1 MKKDEPLK
9 KSICSYTLRL
19 TASILSGYCSEG
31 ADRDRSMSGDSAG
44 LRFRP
49 SRRMYS
55 QQSTQDQDTG
65 LPWIAETVTTEM
77 TEVEINPE
85 VTTIIHSTDIEEVV
99 ETNNNVPQEEG
110 FLGVPSSA
118 SISTSGSADTLV
130 PSAPTS
136 PSNLSNVTLVGS
148 TGSGGDKADE
158 NFGTET
164 TISTTTATTAMP
176 FKYGNAPSGPLPERV
191 IPKRPPRTIEQQAA
205 SIYSESTTT
214 ISQSQQL
221 PQVTTTLASK
231 PPISET
237 RPSIIKIAP
246 PQSSQSTVSALS
258 TNIVTISTSTLL
270 SSSASASASSTTTK
284 TSIATPSIIGVSF
297 DR

>member
-1 MKKDEPLK
+1 MKNIK
-9 KSICSYTLRL
+9 KSIRSHALRL
-19 TASILSGYCSEG
+19 TASFLSGYCSEG
-31 ADRDRSMSGDSAG
+31 ADRDRSMSGDSGG

-49 SRRMYS
+49 SSRRMYS

-65 LPWIAETVTTEM
+65 LPWIAETVTTEL

-99 ETNNNVPQEEG
+99 ETNNNVRQEEG
-110 FLGVPSSA
+110 FLGVPSS
-118 SISTSGSADTLV
+118 ISASGSVDTLV

-136 PSNLSNVTLVGS
+136 PSNLSTVTLVGS

-158 NFGTET
+158 NTATECA
-164 TISTTTATTAMP
+164 ITTTSSTP
-176 FKYGNAPSGPLPERV
+176 FKYGTVPVTPLPERI

-205 SIYSESTTT
+205 TIFTESITTF
-214 ISQSQQL
+214 SQSQQL
-221 PQVTTTLASK
+221 PQSTATTSIK
-231 PPISET
+231 SSVSET

-246 PQSSQSTVSALS
+246 PPTVVSALN
-258 TNIVTISTSTLL
+258 TNIVTITTSTLF
-270 SSSASASASSTTTK
+270 STSATASTTTK
-284 TSIATPSIIGVSF
+284 TSITTPGVSF

>member
-1 MKKDEPLK
+1 
-9 KSICSYTLRL
+9 L
-19 TASILSGYCSEG
+19 TASFLSGYCSEG

-77 TEVEINPE
+77 TEVEVSPE
-85 VTTIIHSTDIEEVV
+85 VTTIIHSTDIEETI
-99 ETNNNVPQEEG
+99 ETNNNVQQVEG
-110 FLGVPSSA
+110 FLGVPSS
-118 SISTSGSADTLV
+118 ISASGSADTLV

-136 PSNLSNVTLVGS
+136 PSNVSNVTLVGS
-148 TGSGGDKADE
+148 TGSGGDKNEEASST
-158 NFGTET
+158 TET
-164 TISTTTATTAMP
+164 IVTIVTASTAASSLP
-176 FKYGNAPSGPLPERV
+176 FKYGIAPTAPLPERV

-205 SIYSESTTT
+205 SIVAESITT

-221 PQVTTTLASK
+221 PQTTTSIKSAM
-231 PPISET
+231 ET

-246 PQSSQSTVSALS
+246 TPPTIAAL
-258 TNIVTISTSTLL
+258 TNIVTLTTSTLF
-270 SSSASASASSTTTK
+270 STSASASTTTK
-284 TSIATPSIIGVSF
+284 TSITTPSIGVSF